1 MADGIV
7 FIHAFPLDAS
17 MWAPQVA
24 EFGERTTVLA
34 PNLPGF
40 GGEPARGDVMTMSA
54 AAEHVFDAAR
64 GAGVERAVVCGLSMG
79 GYVAL
84 ALWRQ
89 HPELVSGLVLA
100 NTRAEAD
107 DEAGK
112 ERRRQLAE
120 RLRSE
125 GNDFLVENPPPLLS
139 DEADGELITLV
150 KNIIAAQPAEAIAAA
165 ALGMAERP
173 NSTGDLAGITVPTL
187 VITSSKDTL
196 IPPDATRPLADG
208 VANARYEVI
217 DGAGHLSNLQAPRE
231 FNRLLR
237 EHLDRVAESGPA

>member
-17 MWAPQVA
+17 MWAPQVEELGRDA
-24 EFGERTTVLA
+24 TVIA

-40 GGEPARGDVMTMSA
+40 GGEPPRGEVMTMSG
-54 AAEHVFDAAR
+54 AAEHVFGAAR
-64 GAGVERAVVCGLSMG
+64 GAGVDRAVVCGLSMG

-112 ERRRQLAE
+112 ERRRQLAA
-120 RLRSE
+120 RLRAE
-125 GNDFLVENPPPLLS
+125 GSGFLVESPPPLLS
-139 DEADGELITLV
+139 DEADGELVTLV
-150 KNIIAAQPAEAIAAA
+150 KNIIAGQTADAIAAA

-173 NSTGDLAGITVPTL
+173 DSTGDLTGITVPTL

-196 IPPDATRPLADG
+196 IPPEATRPLAEG
-208 VANARYEVI
+208 ITNARFEVI
-217 DGAGHLSNLQAPRE
+217 EGAGHLSNLQAPRE

-237 EHLDRVAESGPA
+237 EHLERVSASGPG